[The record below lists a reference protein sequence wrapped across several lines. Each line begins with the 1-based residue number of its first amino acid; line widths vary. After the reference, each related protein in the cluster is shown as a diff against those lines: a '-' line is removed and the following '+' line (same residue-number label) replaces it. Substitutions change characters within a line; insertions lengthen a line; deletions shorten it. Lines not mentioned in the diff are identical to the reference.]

1 MLNRI
6 LLNVFAIVL
15 FAGGVASTAQSEL
28 GDSFSGQDLHVVAPT
43 MTIYKPT
50 DAGTGHILVFEQ
62 GFSMSIGDNHLAAE
76 SAVVWLETITAE
88 HLGTTS
94 FDYNAQVFLQKDV
107 SIRRG
112 KAARTTDISQVVVE
126 HGQALV
132 ARFLI
137 TGQVYATAEKQ
148 LTGSIAELEELAIYQ
163 SALAVVAPIRAE
175 ARIDPEAI
183 VPQFGKPKT
192 VEPGEPKPEVPSEK
206 GPYFEYPVNISP
218 LWDPAPKIE
227 KSQIDDKTSVATI
240 IGRFYIWQKRDERGG
255 LLEFQAD
262 SAVIFFDNEKFNLD
276 KAEQTETVLASGS
289 LQSIYLRGNIVMTE
303 GPRTIRSDEMFYDF
317 HRSQALVINA
327 EMRNYDPKRQLP
339 IYIRAAQMRQLSE
352 KTFKAENIT
361 LTTSE
366 FYMPQIS
373 LNASSLVLT
382 DTTVIDQ
389 RAGKEPDKS
398 SYDGIL
404 YDINMQLDGMTLF
417 TWPRLRTNFERPD
430 VPIRSAHI
438 GNDNDFGTSVETR
451 WHLARLLGWKEPPGM
466 ESTLGVDYF
475 SKRGLGAGVETE
487 YKKQNYF
494 GHLIGYIIDDR
505 GEDDLGRTSD
515 RRNIEP
521 DQELRGRLGFSHRH
535 YLPEDWQATVELN
548 YLSDENFFESFYRSE
563 FNTAKKRETLL
574 HLKRLKDNWAFSFLS
589 KLHINDFAKETE
601 ELPTIEYHLKGAS
614 FLDHKFTFY
623 SDTQLGRF
631 RDRLGKDPSD
641 PSAPQ
646 QFYTFASSRNEVDM
660 PFMWNNVKIVPFIAG
675 TYGYEDQD
683 GFKKT
688 LSGASLTGKNREDT
702 VWLGELGVRAATV
715 FWKQDQSVK
724 SRFWDIDGI
733 RHIVKP
739 HIEAVTYKDSD
750 RAIAMRDMVNFGLS
764 QRWQSRRGPKNNLQS
779 FDWMR
784 LDLDATWLS
793 DTADSAVGPANTY
806 GPAKF
811 IFNDQSIP
819 LLIRRDA
826 HQFGIMRD
834 SVNADYTWRLSDT
847 TTVLSDMNYDT
858 RSGVVQQLNI
868 GVARYVYPDISYYIG
883 SRYLR
888 PVIIDVTNNGIREAH
903 EEGSNSFVTA
913 ATIALNQRYS
923 IAFSQEYNFD
933 YGKNV
938 KSDLTILRRYHRM
951 LYGLTLSIDESLKRN
966 SVVFSIWPQG
976 VRELALGSRKY
987 VGLLGQST
995 ED

>member
-1 MLNRI
+1 
-6 LLNVFAIVL
+6 
-15 FAGGVASTAQSEL
+15 
-28 GDSFSGQDLHVVAPT
+28 
-43 MTIYKPT
+43 
-50 DAGTGHILVFEQ
+50 
-62 GFSMSIGDNHLAAE
+62 
-76 SAVVWLETITAE
+76 
-88 HLGTTS
+88 
-94 FDYNAQVFLQKDV
+94 
-107 SIRRG
+107 
-112 KAARTTDISQVVVE
+112 
-126 HGQALV
+126 
-132 ARFLI
+132 
-137 TGQVYATAEKQ
+137 
-148 LTGSIAELEELAIYQ
+148 
-163 SALAVVAPIRAE
+163 
-175 ARIDPEAI
+175 
-183 VPQFGKPKT
+183 
-192 VEPGEPKPEVPSEK
+192 
-206 GPYFEYPVNISP
+206 
-218 LWDPAPKIE
+218 
-227 KSQIDDKTSVATI
+227 
-240 IGRFYIWQKRDERGG
+240 
-255 LLEFQAD
+255 
-262 SAVIFFDNEKFNLD
+262 
-276 KAEQTETVLASGS
+276 
-289 LQSIYLRGNIVMTE
+289 MTE
-303 GPRTIRSDEMFYDF
+303 GPRTIRADEMFYDF
-317 HRSQALVINA
+317 HRSKALAVNT

-352 KTFKAENIT
+352 KTFKAEDIT

-382 DTTVIDQ
+382 DTTVIDM
-389 RAGKEPDKS
+389 K
-398 SYDGIL
+398 
-404 YDINMQLDGMTLF
+404 LDGMTLF
-417 TWPRLRTNFERPD
+417 TWPKLRTDFERPD

-451 WHLARLLGWKEPPGM
+451 WHLARLLGRKEPPGM

-487 YKKQNYF
+487 YEKQNYY
-494 GHLIGYIIDDR
+494 GHLIGYIIDDS
-505 GEDDLGRTSD
+505 GKDNLGRTSE
-515 RRNIEP
+515 RRNKEP
-521 DQELRGRLGFSHRH
+521 DRELRGRLGFSHRQ
-535 YLPEDWQATVELN
+535 YLPYDWQATVELN
-548 YLSDENFFESFYRSE
+548 YLSDKHFLESFYRSE
-563 FNTAKKRETLL
+563 FNTAKERETLL

-589 KLHINDFAKETE
+589 KVRINDFARETE

-623 SDTQLGRF
+623 SDTQLSRLRERF
-631 RDRLGKDPSD
+631 DKDTTTLL
-641 PSAPQ
+641 PQ
-646 QFYTFASSRNEVDM
+646 QFYTFAFSRNEVDM
-660 PFMWNNVKIVPFIAG
+660 PLMWNNVKIVPFVAG
-675 TYGYEDQD
+675 TYGYEDQE
-683 GFKKT
+683 GFEKT
-688 LSGASLTGKNREDT
+688 LGGTSLIGKNREDT

-715 FWKQDQSVK
+715 FWKQDRSIK

-750 RAIAMRDMVNFGLS
+750 DAIEMRDMVNFGLS
-764 QRWQSRRGPKNNLQS
+764 QRWQSKRGPKNNLQS

-793 DTADSAVGPANTY
+793 DTADSAMGPVATGPATTY

-811 IFNDQSIP
+811 IYNDQSIP
-819 LLIRRDA
+819 LMIRRDA

-888 PVIIDVTNNGIREAH
+888 PVIVRVVADDVN

-913 ATIALNQRYS
+913 ATIVLNQRYS
-923 IAFSQEYNFD
+923 VAFSQEYNFD
-933 YGKNV
+933 YGKSV

-951 LYGLTLSIDESLKRN
+951 LYGLTFAIDESLKRN

-976 VRELALGSRKY
+976 VKELALGSRKY

>member
-1 MLNRI
+1 MLNRF
-6 LLNVFAIVL
+6 LLIVFAIALLV
-15 FAGGVASTAQSEL
+15 GGVAATAQSDL
-28 GDSFSGQDLHVVAPT
+28 GDSFSGQDLHLAAPT
-43 MTIYKPT
+43 MTIYKST
-50 DAGTGHILVFEQ
+50 DTGTGHILVFEQ
-62 GFSMSIGDNHLAAE
+62 GFSMSIGDNHLVAE

-94 FDYNAQVFLQKDV
+94 LDYNAQVFLQKNV

-112 KAARTTDISQVVVE
+112 KAARTTDISRVVVE

-163 SALAVVAPIRAE
+163 NALAAVAPIRTE
-175 ARIDPEAI
+175 RKIDPEAI

-192 VEPGEPKPEVPSEK
+192 VEPVEPKPEVPPEK
-206 GPYFEYPVNISP
+206 EPYFEYPVNISP
-218 LWDPAPKIE
+218 LWDPTPKFE
-227 KSQIDDKTSVATI
+227 ETQIDEKTSVATI

-262 SAVIFFDNEKFNLD
+262 SAVIFYDSKKFKLD
-276 KAEQTETVLASGS
+276 KAEQTETVLAKGP

-303 GPRTIRSDEMFYDF
+303 GPRTIRADEMFYDF
-317 HRSQALVINA
+317 HRSQALAVNV
-327 EMRNYDPKRQLP
+327 EMRNYDPKKQLP
-339 IYIRAAQMRQLSE
+339 IYIRATQMRQLSE
-352 KTFKAENIT
+352 KTFKAEDIT

-373 LNASSLVLT
+373 LNASRLVLT

-389 RAGKEPDKS
+389 RTGKEPDKS

-438 GNDNDFGTSVETR
+438 SNDNDFGTSVETR
-451 WHLARLLGWKEPPGM
+451 WYLARLLGWKEPPGM

-475 SKRGLGAGVETE
+475 SKRGLGVGVETK

-494 GHLIGYIIDDR
+494 GHLIGYIINDS

-521 DQELRGRLGFSHRH
+521 DQELRGRFAFSHRQ
-535 YLPEDWQATVELN
+535 YLPDDWQATVELN
-548 YLSDENFFESFYRSE
+548 YLSDKNFFESFYRSE

-589 KLHINDFAKETE
+589 KFRINDFARETE
-601 ELPTIEYHLKGAS
+601 ELPTVEYHLKGAS

-623 SDTQLGRF
+623 SDTQLSRLRERF
-631 RDRLGKDPSD
+631 GKDTTTSL
-641 PSAPQ
+641 PQ
-646 QFYTFASSRNEVDM
+646 QFYTFAFSRNEVDM
-660 PFMWNNVKIVPFIAG
+660 PFMWNNVKIVPFVAG
-675 TYGYEDQD
+675 TYGYEDQEN
-683 GFKKT
+683 FKKT
-688 LSGASLTGKNREDT
+688 LDGTSLTGKNREET
-702 VWLGELGVRAATV
+702 VWLGELGVRAATI
-715 FWKQDQSVK
+715 FWKQDQSIK

-750 RAIAMRDMVNFGLS
+750 DAIEMRDMVNLGLS

-793 DTADSAVGPANTY
+793 DTADSAVGPASTY

-811 IFNDQSIP
+811 VFNDQSIP
-819 LLIRRDA
+819 LMIRRDA

-888 PVIIDVTNNGIREAH
+888 PVIVRVEADDVN

-933 YGKNV
+933 YGKSV

-976 VRELALGSRKY
+976 VKELALGSRKY
-987 VGLLGQST
+987 VGLLGQSA